1 MKKIVVVFDGLRF
14 SDSTL
19 RYAIAVAR
27 QQPAHLV
34 GLFLDDFTYNSFGM
48 YQLLRSGTTNT
59 EIRELEAKDERIRE
73 ISARNFEQAC
83 QEAGLNYSVH
93 HDRNIAIQEILRES
107 IYADLLIIDMDE
119 TLVTEEAKP
128 PTRFIRDLL
137 IDVQC
142 PVILV
147 PPKYQEIK
155 KLVLLY
161 DGEPSSVY
169 AIKMFSYLMPGLQ
182 QLQTAIISVNDPG
195 DGMHLPDNRLMK
207 EFIKRHYPEAEYV
220 ILKGNAEDEIIRYL
234 HREKKDPLI
243 ALGAY
248 RRSKLSRL
256 FKPSMADYMLQH
268 LKMPL
273 FIAHNKS

>member
-19 RYAIAVAR
+19 RYAISVAR
-27 QQPAHLV
+27 QQPSHLV
-34 GLFLDDFTYNSFGM
+34 GLFLDDFTYNSFSM
-48 YQLLRSGTTNT
+48 YKILKAGATNA

-73 ISARNFEQAC
+73 ISARHFEQAC

-119 TLVTEEAKP
+119 TLATDEDVP

-137 IDVQC
+137 TDVQC

-169 AIKMFSYLMPGLQ
+169 AIKMFCYLMPGLQ
-182 QLQTAIISVNDPG
+182 HLQTDVISVNDPG

-207 EFIKRHYPEAEYV
+207 EFMKRHFPQATYKVFQGRPEY
-220 ILKGNAEDEIIRYL
+220 EITNFL
-234 HREKKDPLI
+234 QQQPAGTL
-243 ALGAY
+243 AVLGAY
-248 RRSKLSRL
+248 RRGMVSRW
-256 FKPSMADYMLQH
+256 FRPSMADELMEKLA
-268 LKMPL
+268 MPL
-273 FIAHNKS
+273 FIAHNK